1 MKKVRFGLI
10 GCGLMGREFA
20 SAIARWCHLP
30 DIDVGP
36 ELVAICDRFERK
48 PPELA
53 AWFTKNFPSLRQI
66 SSDYK
71 QLLANPEVEAV
82 YCAVPHNMHQEFY
95 CAAIESG
102 KHLMGEKPFGIDKP
116 ANQAILASVRRHPEL
131 LVRCSSEFP
140 FFPPVQRI
148 GDMIQQKAFG
158 KIIEVN
164 CGFLH
169 SSDLDPNKPIDWKRE
184 VNVNGEYGCMGDL
197 GLHACH
203 VPFRAGWRPLNVR
216 AILSNIVTERPDG
229 KGGRVPCRTWD
240 NATLFCEAEC
250 AANRELFPL
259 TIKTQRI
266 APGEKNNWYLE
277 VLGTSACAKFSTK
290 NPRRLE
296 LLEYQGGRQTW
307 QQVDMGQETAF
318 KSITGGIFEFGFS
331 DAILQMWAGYVYELM
346 RGQPLKPFAGCV
358 TPEETALSHQL
369 FTAALESQ
377 RLSRVVSLS

>member
-30 DIDVGP
+30 EWMCARNWSPFVIA
-36 ELVAICDRFERK
+36 LSKSHLIW
-48 PPELA
+48 L
-53 AWFTKNFPSLRQI
+53 AWFTENFPSIRQV
-66 SSDYK
+66 SSDYR

-82 YCAVPHNMHQEFY
+82 YCAVPHHMHQEFY

-116 ANQAILASVRRHPEL
+116 ANQAILAAVRRHPEL

-169 SSDLDPNKPIDWKRE
+169 SSDLDPNKPITGSARSNSMASMVAWATSE
-184 VNVNGEYGCMGDL
+184 CMPATSLSGRDGDR
-197 GLHACH
+197 
-203 VPFRAGWRPLNVR
+203 VNVR

-229 KGGRVPCRTWD
+229 KGGKSALPH
-240 NATLFCEAEC
+240 
-250 AANRELFPL
+250 
-259 TIKTQRI
+259 
-266 APGEKNNWYLE
+266 
-277 VLGTSACAKFSTK
+277 LGQCH
-290 NPRRLE
+290 
-296 LLEYQGGRQTW
+296 
-307 QQVDMGQETAF
+307 AF
-318 KSITGGIFEFGFS
+318 
-331 DAILQMWAGYVYELM
+331 L
-346 RGQPLKPFAGCV
+346 
-358 TPEETALSHQL
+358 
-369 FTAALESQ
+369 
-377 RLSRVVSLS
+377 